1 MFVDVMSIAASEGL
15 VASIFLKVSFCF
27 TRIVGGSSCG

>member
-1 MFVDVMSIAASEGL
+1 MFVDVMSIAAAGL